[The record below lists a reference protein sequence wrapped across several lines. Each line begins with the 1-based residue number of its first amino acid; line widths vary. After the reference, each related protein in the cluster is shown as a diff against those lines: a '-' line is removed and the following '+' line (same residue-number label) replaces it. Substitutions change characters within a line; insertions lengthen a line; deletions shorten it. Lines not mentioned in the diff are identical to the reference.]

1 MKDTMI
7 AAQIENYGEKIGL
20 KKQPVPRIGKKDL
33 LVKIIAASINPIDLK
48 TKDGKMKLLLHY
60 KMPLTLGSDFAG
72 IVVARGEQVKKFQVG
87 DAVYG
92 RVQKNRIGTF
102 AEYIAVDVKDVALKP
117 KNLTFAKA
125 SSIPLVAL
133 TSYQALHEVM
143 KIKPQDKI
151 LIQAGSGGI
160 GTLAIQL
167 AKLAGAYVATTTSEK
182 NRTLVKSLG
191 ADEVIDYRSENFAE
205 KLKDYDFVFDT
216 MGGDILKDAFKIV
229 KPGGKVVTLSGTPN
243 YAFAKNYNLPLWKQI
258 ALGIASYPITKLA
271 KKADVSYDFLF
282 MRPDGNQLAA
292 LTKLIEA
299 KQLQPIIDSVISL
312 AEIQKA
318 VDNLASGR
326 AKGKIILAVDEKQAQ
341 EF

>member
-1 MKDTMI
+1 MI

-33 LVKIIAASINPIDLK
+33 LVKVIAASINPIDLK

-182 NRTLVKSLG
+182 NRVLVKSLG

-271 KKADVSYDFLF
+271 KKTDVSYDFLF

-326 AKGKIILAVDEKQAQ
+326 AKGKIILAVDEKLAQ

>member
-7 AAQIENYGEKIGL
+7 AAQIENYGEKIDL

-33 LVKIIAASINPIDLK
+33 LVKVIAASINPIDLK

-182 NRTLVKSLG
+182 NRALVKSLG

-243 YAFAKNYNLPLWKQI
+243 YAFAKNYNLPLWKQM

-271 KKADVSYDFLF
+271 KKTDVSYDFLF
-282 MRPDGNQLAA
+282 MRPDGNQLAS

-326 AKGKIILAVDEKQAQ
+326 AKGKIILAVDEKLAQ

>member
-33 LVKIIAASINPIDLK
+33 LVKVIAASINPIDLK

-182 NRTLVKSLG
+182 NRALVKSLG

-271 KKADVSYDFLF
+271 KKTDVSYDFLF

-326 AKGKIILAVDEKQAQ
+326 AKGKIILAVDEKLAQ
-341 EF
+341 TI

>member
-7 AAQIENYGEKIGL
+7 AAQIENYGKKIGL
-20 KKQPVPRIGKKDL
+20 KKQPVPRIGRKDL
-33 LVKIIAASINPIDLK
+33 LVKVITASINPIDLK

-117 KNLTFAKA
+117 QNLTFAQA

-143 KIKPQDKI
+143 QIKPQDKI

-182 NRTLVKSLG
+182 NRALVKSLG

-271 KKADVSYDFLF
+271 KKTAVSYDFLF
-282 MRPDGNQLAA
+282 MRPDGNQLAV

-312 AEIQKA
+312 TEIQKA
-318 VDNLASGR
+318 VAHSASGR
-326 AKGKIILAVDEKQAQ
+326 AKGKIILAVDEKLAQ

>member
-33 LVKIIAASINPIDLK
+33 LVKVIAASINPIDLK

-182 NRTLVKSLG
+182 NRALVKSLG

-243 YAFAKNYNLPLWKQI
+243 YAFAKNYNLSLWKQI

-271 KKADVSYDFLF
+271 KKTDVSYDFLF
-282 MRPDGNQLAA
+282 MRPDSNQLAA

-326 AKGKIILAVDEKQAQ
+326 AKGKIILAVDEKLAQ
-341 EF
+341 TI

>member
-33 LVKIIAASINPIDLK
+33 LVKVIAASINPIDLK

-182 NRTLVKSLG
+182 NRALVKSLG

-243 YAFAKNYNLPLWKQI
+243 YAFAKNYNLPLWKQM

-271 KKADVSYDFLF
+271 KKTDVSYDFLF

-326 AKGKIILAVDEKQAQ
+326 AKGKIILAVDEKLAQ

>member
-33 LVKIIAASINPIDLK
+33 LVKVIAASINPIDLK

-182 NRTLVKSLG
+182 NRALVKSLG

-216 MGGDILKDAFKIV
+216 IGGDILKDAFKIV

-271 KKADVSYDFLF
+271 KKNDVSYDFLF

-299 KQLQPIIDSVISL
+299 KQLQPIVDSVISL

-326 AKGKIILAVDEKQAQ
+326 AKGKIILAVDEKLAQ
-341 EF
+341 TI

>member
-33 LVKIIAASINPIDLK
+33 LVKVIAASINPIDLK

-182 NRTLVKSLG
+182 NRVLVKSLG

-271 KKADVSYDFLF
+271 KKTDVSYDFLF

-326 AKGKIILAVDEKQAQ
+326 AKGKIILAVDEKLAQ

>member
-271 KKADVSYDFLF
+271 KKTDVSYDFLF

-326 AKGKIILAVDEKQAQ
+326 AKGKIILAVDEKLAQ

>member
-1 MKDTMI
+1 MI

-33 LVKIIAASINPIDLK
+33 LVKVIAASINPIDLK

-182 NRTLVKSLG
+182 NRALVKSLG

-271 KKADVSYDFLF
+271 QKTDVSYDFLF

-326 AKGKIILAVDEKQAQ
+326 AKGKIILAVDEKLAQ

>member
-33 LVKIIAASINPIDLK
+33 LVKVIAASINPIDLK

-182 NRTLVKSLG
+182 NRALVKSLG

-243 YAFAKNYNLPLWKQI
+243 YAFAKNYNLSLWKQI

-271 KKADVSYDFLF
+271 KKTDVSYDFLF

-326 AKGKIILAVDEKQAQ
+326 AKGKIILAVDEKLAQ

>member
-33 LVKIIAASINPIDLK
+33 LVKVIAASINPIDLK
-48 TKDGKMKLLLHY
+48 TKDGKMKLLLRY

-182 NRTLVKSLG
+182 NRVLVKSLG

-271 KKADVSYDFLF
+271 KKTDVSYDFLF

-326 AKGKIILAVDEKQAQ
+326 AKGKIILAVDEKLAQ
-341 EF
+341 TI

>member
-33 LVKIIAASINPIDLK
+33 LVKVIAASINPIDLK

-182 NRTLVKSLG
+182 NRALVKSLG

-271 KKADVSYDFLF
+271 KKTDVSYDFLF

-318 VDNLASGR
+318 IDNLASGR
-326 AKGKIILAVDEKQAQ
+326 AKGKIILAVDERLAQ